1 MRFIHPDY
9 FRDDHVICVTAN
21 RFDFHGEYDAILCVG
36 EINSRRFDPL
46 QCSSVRNI
54 DVLLYDCE
62 EKVFSYRRKKQ
73 KKLVRN
79 LNRRIGFTE
88 SSSEPE
94 DSDTPEEKS
103 LASDLRQF
111 SALDEYIDSFGAF
124 DIRKIAHTYT
134 TDGGHVP
141 VAEVKF
147 VGSFVTGEQI
157 LFSKYYAAAVFDAA
171 SESVTE
177 KSPEQLRPGDVL
189 VFVKRDDYTKNIV
202 DFIYERLLHDRTLD
216 WRISYSK

>member
-1 MRFIHPDY
+1 M
-9 FRDDHVICVTAN
+9 
-21 RFDFHGEYDAILCVG
+21 
-36 EINSRRFDPL
+36 

-62 EKVFSYRRKKQ
+62 EKIFSYRRKKQ

-94 DSDTPEEKS
+94 DSDTPEEKC

-124 DIRKIAHTYT
+124 DIRKIAHTYS
-134 TDGGHVP
+134 TDGGHIP

-147 VGSFVTGEQI
+147 VGSFEN
-157 LFSKYYAAAVFDAA
+157 K
-171 SESVTE
+171 
-177 KSPEQLRPGDVL
+177 
-189 VFVKRDDYTKNIV
+189 
-202 DFIYERLLHDRTLD
+202 
-216 WRISYSK
+216 SYSRNTMLPQFLMPLPKA